1 LIALPDDRLHLAPVL
16 VCGLGALGQAC
27 LKRLLAF
34 DLPLHGVDL
43 RRPDWR
49 EPELETRLAATL
61 TFGDMRL
68 AHVLRQAGAESA
80 SAVLLLT
87 ADSTINFEAALQ
99 VRLLNPRA
107 EIVVRSSSHRA
118 DLGALLE
125 IRLPGV
131 AVVDPTLLCADAI
144 ITALRPASK
153 LASVEVDGQIIQLL
167 EGAVPD
173 LRQKKQV
180 RLTGSPSAS
189 PPVWLT
195 ARSALSNRDPMA
207 PGQSRRH
214 RVLAWLRSTL
224 QKLRVWLRAR
234 SGLQRWACAVL
245 ILLLLVGVRIFSR
258 MGGWMQGVFVTLALL
273 KGEYVDPVNLLLSS
287 TNGKQEVSG
296 WLIGGTLLYS
306 LVGTLLTSALVA
318 VILERLLRERLGM
331 ERIRLPR
338 RGPAPVLLVEGSAL
352 AQRIAQRLRRDN
364 QLVVRVEPGGSDGS
378 RDKGIVQF
386 GQLEE
391 ALQALESRSLSAVGL
406 LSTDLLGNLE
416 AAMALQ
422 QRWPEAGVAVLAHD
436 FGAAKP
442 LGELLGGLAVI
453 SAVDLVADAV
463 VATAFGERVEG
474 VLQLQGTHLLIVRY
488 RLQQR
493 DTLCGLNVSR
503 LENGYGVTGVSL
515 RRPRHR
521 EPILLPPPELVLAAG
536 DQLVVLATAASLRSI
551 ELGNPVPP
559 NYRLRIQLLGKLTQE
574 RRFQAQQSLARW
586 IGCLPREVVHLL
598 DGEKHLTPPVDRE
611 ICDLLV
617 EDLQRQGVECT
628 LEHNGGLG
636 QGNGGELNQ

>member
-1 LIALPDDRLHLAPVL
+1 M
-16 VCGLGALGQAC
+16 
-27 LKRLLAF
+27 
-34 DLPLHGVDL
+34 
-43 RRPDWR
+43 
-49 EPELETRLAATL
+49 AA
-61 TFGDMRL
+61 
-68 AHVLRQAGAESA
+68 
-80 SAVLLLT
+80 
-87 ADSTINFEAALQ
+87 
-99 VRLLNPRA
+99 
-107 EIVVRSSSHRA
+107 
-118 DLGALLE
+118 
-125 IRLPGV
+125 
-131 AVVDPTLLCADAI
+131 
-144 ITALRPASK
+144 
-153 LASVEVDGQIIQLL
+153 
-167 EGAVPD
+167 
-173 LRQKKQV
+173 
-180 RLTGSPSAS
+180 
-189 PPVWLT
+189 
-195 ARSALSNRDPMA
+195 
-207 PGQSRRH
+207 GQSRRH
-214 RVLAWLRSTL
+214 RTLAWLRSTV

-258 MGGWMQGVFVTLALL
+258 MGGWTQGVFVTLALL

-287 TNGKQEVSG
+287 TNGKQEMSG

-352 AQRIAQRLRRDN
+352 AQRIAQRLRRDH

-391 ALQALESRSLSAVGL
+391 ALQALEGRSVSAVGL

-536 DQLVVLATAASLRSI
+536 DQLVVLATAANLRSI

-559 NYRLRIQLLGKLTQE
+559 DFRLRIQLLGKLTQE

-598 DGEKHLTPPVDRE
+598 DGEKHLTPAVDRE

-628 LEHNGGLG
+628 LEHDDGLG
-636 QGNGGELNQ
+636 LGSGGKVD